1 MTTRP
6 EDGRRNGTS
15 EKVAEYL
22 DQGLTVLEIARLL
35 NISPAAIYRQI
46 KRHGL
51 TLPRE
56 RVSS

>member
-6 EDGRRNGTS
+6 EDGRRNGTA

-46 KRHGL
+46 NRHGL
-51 TLPRE
+51 TLPSA
-56 RVSS
+56 RVTA